1 MDIYKMKMI
10 SGDDQSKKRLSMEAK
25 PGRNLLSSLSSILQ
39 HHHQYY
45 THDVRIKYI
54 VLKCGFFVGDRE
66 CSILYRA
73 QLGKIEMFFSLNGNR
88 AVPWLSEQNADSGRM
103 I

>member
-1 MDIYKMKMI
+1 MDIYKMKMTT
-10 SGDDQSKKRLSMEAK
+10 GDDQSKKRLSMEAK

-39 HHHQYY
+39 DHHQL

-54 VLKCGFFVGDRE
+54 VLKFGFFVVDRG
-66 CSILYRA
+66 CILYRA
-73 QLGKIEMFFSLNGNR
+73 QLGKIEMFSSLNGKR

>member
-1 MDIYKMKMI
+1 MDIYKMKMT

-39 HHHQYY
+39 HHHHF

-54 VLKCGFFVGDRE
+54 GGRAHMTYSGIGEGRVSPNDY
-66 CSILYRA
+66 SIT
-73 QLGKIEMFFSLNGNR
+73 
-88 AVPWLSEQNADSGRM
+88 
-103 I
+103 

>member
-1 MDIYKMKMI
+1 MKMT

-39 HHHQYY
+39 HHHHF

-54 VLKCGFFVGDRE
+54 VLKFGFFVVDRG
-66 CSILYRA
+66 CTLYWA
-73 QLGKIEMFFSLNGNR
+73 QMGKIEMFSSLNGKR

>member
-1 MDIYKMKMI
+1 MKMT
-10 SGDDQSKKRLSMEAK
+10 SGDDQSKKRLNMEAK

-39 HHHQYY
+39 DHHQL

-54 VLKCGFFVGDRE
+54 VLKFGFFVVDRG
-66 CSILYRA
+66 CILYRA
-73 QLGKIEMFFSLNGNR
+73 QLGKIEMFSSLNGKR

>member
-1 MDIYKMKMI
+1 MKMTT
-10 SGDDQSKKRLSMEAK
+10 GDDQSKKRLSMEAK

-39 HHHQYY
+39 DHHQL

-54 VLKCGFFVGDRE
+54 VLKFGFFVVDRG
-66 CSILYRA
+66 CILYRA
-73 QLGKIEMFFSLNGNR
+73 QMGKIKMFSSLNGTR